1 MVKFLVALLASTVMT
16 ASTPAVP
23 ERFETGETL
32 DYSLTW
38 LKITG
43 GGARMTIAPVGEGDD
58 ASYRIT
64 SVAKSSKGFSRVFKV
79 RDEIETIVSR
89 SDFSTLR
96 YTKRLDEQ
104 DDKIHEVTTV
114 ENGVATRVRKKVKKV
129 DVPRPVYDPISVI
142 YFLRTLDLSNGKIH
156 ELPLVADGKLYKVR
170 ARVIRRETITTPA
183 GSFKTIV
190 VEPEMESGGTK
201 REEKL
206 QIWYSDDER
215 RIPVRIRS
223 EIKVGAITATL
234 KAVRKGAASAEPP
247 VN

>member
-1 MVKFLVALLASTVMT
+1 
-16 ASTPAVP
+16 
-23 ERFETGETL
+23 
-32 DYSLTW
+32 
-38 LKITG
+38 
-43 GGARMTIAPVGEGDD
+43 MTIAPIVEGED
-58 ASYRIT
+58 ARYRIT
-64 SVAKSSKGFSRVFKV
+64 SVAKSSRGFSRIFRV
-79 RDEIETIVSR
+79 RDEIETVVAR

-96 YTKRLDEQ
+96 YTKRLDEE

-142 YFLRTLDLSNGKIH
+142 YFLRTVDLTDGKVH
-156 ELPLVADGKLYKVR
+156 ELPLVADGKLYMVR
-170 ARVIRRETITTPA
+170 TRVLRRETIETPA
-183 GSFKTIV
+183 GSFRTIV
-190 VEPEMESGGTK
+190 VEPEMESAGRK

-206 QIWYSDDER
+206 LIWYSDDER

-234 KAVRKGAASAEPP
+234 KAIRAGAGPAEPP